1 MKRIVSMLAAVI
13 ACTAA
18 GAQTIDDILGQ
29 VGENNLTLKALQQQL
44 EAGADANLA
53 EARLEG
59 PEVEF
64 GYLFGEDGRRRHDFG
79 VSQSFD
85 FGALTGARKRLA
97 LGQNELLALE
107 YRTSRRDILTQARLT
122 QARKLVYR
130 IVNCNALIAEYTR
143 RADNAR
149 AVEQAYRSGYEK
161 GEFSVIDYR
170 KAAVGLA
177 EAEGTLRLCEVER
190 DGLLAELKNLN
201 GGEEIEAELKNLNG
215 GEEIEITACEQETVL
230 LPGSFGQWLEQASGK
245 SSALEYVRTSTSN
258 SEKQLILSRSEA
270 FPSLSVGY
278 KSEVVPGEG
287 FRGVSVGVSIPLWSA
302 GKKISSAKKQLEAAR
317 LAEQDALVQF
327 RTNAENLYEKAV
339 GLAESA
345 AGYALLTDS
354 DEGLRDLQKALDS
367 GQMSLLDYMNEISYF
382 YSSRELALQTQLE
395 YLLAVADLM
404 ALEM

>member
-18 GAQTIDDILGQ
+18 GAQTIDDILRQ
-29 VGENNLTLKALQQQL
+29 VDENNLTLKALQQQL

-53 EARLEG
+53 EAKLEG

-85 FGALTGARKRLA
+85 FGALTGARKQLA

-107 YRTSRRDILTQARLT
+107 YRASRRDILTQAR
-122 QARKLVYR
+122 KLVYQIINR
-130 IVNCNALIAEYTR
+130 NALIAEYTR

-149 AVEQAYRSGYEK
+149 AVEHAYRSGYEK

-201 GGEEIEAELKNLNG
+201 GGNG
-215 GEEIEITACEQETVL
+215 IEITACEQETVL

-245 SSALEYVRTSTSN
+245 SSALEYVRTATGN
-258 SEKQLILSRSEA
+258 SEKQLSLSRSEA

-327 RTNAENLYEKAV
+327 RTNAESLYEKAA

-382 YSSRELALQTQLE
+382 YNSRELALQTQLE

>member
-1 MKRIVSMLAAVI
+1 MKRILSMLAAVI

-44 EAGADANLA
+44 AAGADANLA

-107 YRTSRRDILTQARLT
+107 YRTSRRDILT

-201 GGEEIEAELKNLNG
+201 GGEEIE
-215 GEEIEITACEQETVL
+215 ITACEQETVL

-258 SEKQLILSRSEA
+258 SEKQLKLSRSEA

-327 RTNAENLYEKAV
+327 RTNAENLYEKAAS
-339 GLAESA
+339 LAESA

>member
-1 MKRIVSMLAAVI
+1 MKRILSMLAAAI
-13 ACTAA
+13 ACTVA

-29 VGENNLTLKALQQQL
+29 VGENNLTLKALQRQL
-44 EAGADANLA
+44 DAGADANLA

-107 YRTSRRDILTQARLT
+107 YRASRRDILT

-130 IVNCNALIAEYTR
+130 IINCNALIAEYTH

-201 GGEEIEAELKNLNG
+201 GGED
-215 GEEIEITACEQETVL
+215 IEITACEQETVL

-245 SSALEYVRTSTSN
+245 SSALEYVRTSTST
-258 SEKQLILSRSEA
+258 SEKQLKLSRSEA

-278 KSEVVPGEG
+278 KSEVVPGKG

-327 RTNAENLYEKAV
+327 RTNAENLYEKAAS
-339 GLAESA
+339 LAESA

>member
-1 MKRIVSMLAAVI
+1 MKRILSMLAAVI

-44 EAGADANLA
+44 DAGADANLA

-107 YRTSRRDILTQARLT
+107 YRTSRRDILT

-201 GGEEIEAELKNLNG
+201 GGEEIE
-215 GEEIEITACEQETVL
+215 ITACEQETVL

-245 SSALEYVRTSTSN
+245 SSALEYVRTSTST
-258 SEKQLILSRSEA
+258 SEKQLSLSRSEA

-327 RTNAENLYEKAV
+327 RTNAENLYEKAAS
-339 GLAESA
+339 LAESA

>member
-44 EAGADANLA
+44 DAGADANLA

-79 VSQSFD
+79 MSQSFD

-107 YRTSRRDILTQARLT
+107 YRTSRRDILT

-201 GGEEIEAELKNLNG
+201 GGEEIE
-215 GEEIEITACEQETVL
+215 ITACEQETVL

-258 SEKQLILSRSEA
+258 SEKQLKLSRSEA

-327 RTNAENLYEKAV
+327 RTNAENLYEKAAS
-339 GLAESA
+339 LAESA

>member
-1 MKRIVSMLAAVI
+1 MKRILSMLAAAI

-44 EAGADANLA
+44 DAGADANLA

-107 YRTSRRDILTQARLT
+107 YRTSRRDILT

-201 GGEEIEAELKNLNG
+201 GGEEIE
-215 GEEIEITACEQETVL
+215 ITACEQETVL

-258 SEKQLILSRSEA
+258 SEKQLKLSRSEA

-327 RTNAENLYEKAV
+327 RTNAENLYEKATS
-339 GLAESA
+339 LAESA

>member
-44 EAGADANLA
+44 DAGADANLA

-107 YRTSRRDILTQARLT
+107 YRTSRRDILT

-201 GGEEIEAELKNLNG
+201 GGEEIE
-215 GEEIEITACEQETVL
+215 ITACEQETVL

-258 SEKQLILSRSEA
+258 SEKQLKLSRSEA

-327 RTNAENLYEKAV
+327 RTNAENLYEKAAS
-339 GLAESA
+339 LAESA

-354 DEGLRDLQKALDS
+354 DEGLLDLQKALDS

>member
-1 MKRIVSMLAAVI
+1 MKRILSMLAAAI

-44 EAGADANLA
+44 DAGADANLA

-107 YRTSRRDILTQARLT
+107 YRVSRRDILT

-130 IVNCNALIAEYTR
+130 IINCNALIAEYTH

-190 DGLLAELKNLN
+190 DGLLV
-201 GGEEIEAELKNLNG
+201 
-215 GEEIEITACEQETVL
+215 EITACEQETVL
-230 LPGSFGQWLEQASGK
+230 LPGSFGQWLEQAAGK
-245 SSALEYVRTSTSN
+245 SSALEYVRTATGN
-258 SEKQLILSRSEA
+258 SEKQLSLSRSEA

-327 RTNAENLYEKAV
+327 RTNAENLYEKAA

>member
-1 MKRIVSMLAAVI
+1 MKRILSMLAAAI

-29 VGENNLTLKALQQQL
+29 VGKNNLTLKALQQQL
-44 EAGADANLA
+44 DAGADANLA

-107 YRTSRRDILTQARLT
+107 YRTSRRDILT

-201 GGEEIEAELKNLNG
+201 GGEEIE
-215 GEEIEITACEQETVL
+215 ITACEQETVL

-258 SEKQLILSRSEA
+258 SEKQLSLSRSEA

-327 RTNAENLYEKAV
+327 RTNAENLYEKAAS
-339 GLAESA
+339 LAESA

>member
-1 MKRIVSMLAAVI
+1 MKRILSMLAAAI

-44 EAGADANLA
+44 DAGADANLA

-107 YRTSRRDILTQARLT
+107 YRASRRDILT

-130 IVNCNALIAEYTR
+130 IINCNALIAEYTH

-201 GGEEIEAELKNLNG
+201 GGEEIE
-215 GEEIEITACEQETVL
+215 ITACEQETVL

-258 SEKQLILSRSEA
+258 SEKQLKLSRSEA

-327 RTNAENLYEKAV
+327 RTNAENLYEKAAS
-339 GLAESA
+339 LAESA

>member
-1 MKRIVSMLAAVI
+1 MKRILSMLAAAI

-29 VGENNLTLKALQQQL
+29 VGENNLTLKALQQQFD
-44 EAGADANLA
+44 AGADANLA

-107 YRTSRRDILTQARLT
+107 YRASRRDILT

-130 IVNCNALIAEYTR
+130 IINCNALIAEYTH

-201 GGEEIEAELKNLNG
+201 GGEEIE
-215 GEEIEITACEQETVL
+215 ITACEQETVL

-258 SEKQLILSRSEA
+258 SEKQLKLSRSEA

-327 RTNAENLYEKAV
+327 RTNAENLYEKAAS
-339 GLAESA
+339 LAESA

-367 GQMSLLDYMNEISYF
+367 GQMSLLDYMNEISYS

>member
-1 MKRIVSMLAAVI
+1 MKRILSMLAAAI

-44 EAGADANLA
+44 DAGADANLA

-107 YRTSRRDILTQARLT
+107 YRTSRRDILTQAR
-122 QARKLVYR
+122 KLVYR

-190 DGLLAELKNLN
+190 AGLL
-201 GGEEIEAELKNLNG
+201 AELKNLNG

-258 SEKQLILSRSEA
+258 SEKQLKLSRSEA

-327 RTNAENLYEKAV
+327 RTNAENLYEKAAS
-339 GLAESA
+339 LAESA

>member
-107 YRTSRRDILTQARLT
+107 YRASRRDILT

-130 IVNCNALIAEYTR
+130 IINCNALIAEYTH

-201 GGEEIEAELKNLNG
+201 GGEG
-215 GEEIEITACEQETVL
+215 IEITACEQETVL

-245 SSALEYVRTSTSN
+245 SSALEYVRTATGN
-258 SEKQLILSRSEA
+258 SEKQLSLSRSEA

-327 RTNAENLYEKAV
+327 RTNAENLYEKAA

>member
-1 MKRIVSMLAAVI
+1 MKRILSMLAAAI

-44 EAGADANLA
+44 DAGADANLA

-107 YRTSRRDILTQARLT
+107 YRTSRRDILTQAR
-122 QARKLVYR
+122 KLVYR

-190 DGLLAELKNLN
+190 AGLL
-201 GGEEIEAELKNLNG
+201 AELKNLNG

-258 SEKQLILSRSEA
+258 SEKQLSLSRSEA

-327 RTNAENLYEKAV
+327 RTNAENLYEKAAS
-339 GLAESA
+339 LAESA

>member
-44 EAGADANLA
+44 DAGADANLA

-107 YRTSRRDILTQARLT
+107 YRTSRRDILT

-201 GGEEIEAELKNLNG
+201 GGEEIE
-215 GEEIEITACEQETVL
+215 ITACEQETVL

-258 SEKQLILSRSEA
+258 SEKQLKLSRSEA

-327 RTNAENLYEKAV
+327 RTNAENLYEKAAS
-339 GLAESA
+339 LAESA

>member
-1 MKRIVSMLAAVI
+1 MKRILSMLAAVI
-13 ACTAA
+13 ACTTA

-44 EAGADANLA
+44 DAGADANLA

-107 YRTSRRDILTQARLT
+107 YRASRRDILT

-201 GGEEIEAELKNLNG
+201 GGEEIE
-215 GEEIEITACEQETVL
+215 ITACEQETVL

-258 SEKQLILSRSEA
+258 SEKQLSLSRSEA

-327 RTNAENLYEKAV
+327 RTNAENLYEKAAS
-339 GLAESA
+339 LAESA

>member
-1 MKRIVSMLAAVI
+1 MKRILSMLAAVI

-107 YRTSRRDILTQARLT
+107 YRTSRRDILTQAR
-122 QARKLVYR
+122 KLVYR

-201 GGEEIEAELKNLNG
+201 GGEEIE
-215 GEEIEITACEQETVL
+215 ITACEQETVL

-258 SEKQLILSRSEA
+258 SEKQLKLSRSEA

-327 RTNAENLYEKAV
+327 RTNAENLYEKAAS
-339 GLAESA
+339 LAESA

>member
-1 MKRIVSMLAAVI
+1 MKRILSILAAAI
-13 ACTAA
+13 ACTVA

-44 EAGADANLA
+44 DAGADANLA

-107 YRTSRRDILTQARLT
+107 YRASRRDILT

-130 IVNCNALIAEYTR
+130 IINCNALIAEYTR

-201 GGEEIEAELKNLNG
+201 GGEDIV
-215 GEEIEITACEQETVL
+215 ITACEQETVL
-230 LPGSFGQWLEQASGK
+230 LPGSFGLWLEQASGK
-245 SSALEYVRTSTSN
+245 SSALEYVRTSTST
-258 SEKQLILSRSEA
+258 SEKQLKLSRSEA

-327 RTNAENLYEKAV
+327 RTNAENLYEKAA

>member
-18 GAQTIDDILGQ
+18 GAQTIDDILRQ
-29 VGENNLTLKALQQQL
+29 VDENNLTLKALQQQL

-53 EARLEG
+53 EAKLEG

-85 FGALTGARKRLA
+85 FGALTGARKQLA

-107 YRTSRRDILTQARLT
+107 YRASRRDILTQAR
-122 QARKLVYR
+122 KLVYQIINR
-130 IVNCNALIAEYTR
+130 NALIAEYTR

-149 AVEQAYRSGYEK
+149 AVEHAYRSGYEK

-201 GGEEIEAELKNLNG
+201 GGNG
-215 GEEIEITACEQETVL
+215 IEITACEQETVL

-258 SEKQLILSRSEA
+258 SEKQLKLSRSEA

-327 RTNAENLYEKAV
+327 RTNAESLYEKAA

-382 YSSRELALQTQLE
+382 YNSRELALQTQLE

>member
-1 MKRIVSMLAAVI
+1 MKRILSMLAAVI
-13 ACTAA
+13 ACSAA

-44 EAGADANLA
+44 AAGADANLA

-107 YRTSRRDILTQARLT
+107 YRASRRDILT

-130 IVNCNALIAEYTR
+130 IINCNALIAEYTR

-201 GGEEIEAELKNLNG
+201 GGNG
-215 GEEIEITACEQETVL
+215 IEITACEQETVL
-230 LPGSFGQWLEQASGK
+230 LPGSFGQWLEQAAGK

-258 SEKQLILSRSEA
+258 SEKQLSLSRSEA

-278 KSEVVPGEG
+278 
-287 FRGVSVGVSIPLWSA
+287 
-302 GKKISSAKKQLEAAR
+302 SSAKKQLEAAR

-327 RTNAENLYEKAV
+327 RTNAENLYEKAA

>member
-1 MKRIVSMLAAVI
+1 MKRILSMLAAAI

-18 GAQTIDDILGQ
+18 SAQTIDDILGQ

-44 EAGADANLA
+44 AAGADANLA

-107 YRTSRRDILTQARLT
+107 YRASRRDILT

-130 IVNCNALIAEYTR
+130 IINCNALIAEYTH

-201 GGEEIEAELKNLNG
+201 GGEDIV
-215 GEEIEITACEQETVL
+215 ITACEQETVL

-258 SEKQLILSRSEA
+258 SEKQLKLSRSEA

-327 RTNAENLYEKAV
+327 RTNAENLYEKAAS
-339 GLAESA
+339 LAESA

>member
-1 MKRIVSMLAAVI
+1 MKRILSMLAAAI

-29 VGENNLTLKALQQQL
+29 VGKNNLTLKALQQQL
-44 EAGADANLA
+44 DAGADANLA

-107 YRTSRRDILTQARLT
+107 YRTSRRDILT

-190 DGLLAELKNLN
+190 DGLLAELKNLRTQGRN
-201 GGEEIEAELKNLNG
+201 RHLRRY
-215 GEEIEITACEQETVL
+215 ACCGNAGRRQIL
-230 LPGSFGQWLEQASGK
+230 F
-245 SSALEYVRTSTSN
+245 SARDCHPFQ
-258 SEKQLILSRSEA
+258 KQRQC
-270 FPSLSVGY
+270 
-278 KSEVVPGEG
+278 
-287 FRGVSVGVSIPLWSA
+287 R
-302 GKKISSAKKQLEAAR
+302 AKPALR
-317 LAEQDALVQF
+317 LVQTKQ
-327 RTNAENLYEKAV
+327 R
-339 GLAESA
+339 
-345 AGYALLTDS
+345 
-354 DEGLRDLQKALDS
+354 QC
-367 GQMSLLDYMNEISYF
+367 
-382 YSSRELALQTQLE
+382 
-395 YLLAVADLM
+395 
-404 ALEM
+404 

>member
-1 MKRIVSMLAAVI
+1 MKRILSMLAAVI

-53 EARLEG
+53 EAKLEG

-107 YRTSRRDILTQARLT
+107 YRASRRDILT

-130 IVNCNALIAEYTR
+130 IINCNALIAEYTR

-201 GGEEIEAELKNLNG
+201 GGEG
-215 GEEIEITACEQETVL
+215 IEITACEQETVL

-245 SSALEYVRTSTSN
+245 SSALEYVRTSTST
-258 SEKQLILSRSEA
+258 SEKQLKLSRSEA

-327 RTNAENLYEKAV
+327 RTNAENLYEKAAS
-339 GLAESA
+339 LAESA

>member
-1 MKRIVSMLAAVI
+1 M
-13 ACTAA
+13 
-18 GAQTIDDILGQ
+18 
-29 VGENNLTLKALQQQL
+29 
-44 EAGADANLA
+44 
-53 EARLEG
+53 
-59 PEVEF
+59 
-64 GYLFGEDGRRRHDFG
+64 
-79 VSQSFD
+79 
-85 FGALTGARKRLA
+85 
-97 LGQNELLALE
+97 
-107 YRTSRRDILTQARLT
+107 
-122 QARKLVYR
+122 
-130 IVNCNALIAEYTR
+130 
-143 RADNAR
+143 
-149 AVEQAYRSGYEK
+149 EQAYRSGYEK

-201 GGEEIEAELKNLNG
+201 GGEEIE
-215 GEEIEITACEQETVL
+215 ITACEQETVL

-258 SEKQLILSRSEA
+258 SEKQLSLSRSEA

-327 RTNAENLYEKAV
+327 RTNAENLYEKAAS
-339 GLAESA
+339 LAESA

>member
-1 MKRIVSMLAAVI
+1 MKRILSMLAAVI

-44 EAGADANLA
+44 DAGADANLA

-107 YRTSRRDILTQARLT
+107 YRASRRDILT

-130 IVNCNALIAEYTR
+130 IINCNALIAEYTR

-201 GGEEIEAELKNLNG
+201 GGEG
-215 GEEIEITACEQETVL
+215 IEITACEQETVL

-258 SEKQLILSRSEA
+258 SEKQLNLSRSEA

-327 RTNAENLYEKAV
+327 RTNAENLYEKAAS
-339 GLAESA
+339 LAESA

>member
-1 MKRIVSMLAAVI
+1 M
-13 ACTAA
+13 
-18 GAQTIDDILGQ
+18 
-29 VGENNLTLKALQQQL
+29 
-44 EAGADANLA
+44 
-53 EARLEG
+53 
-59 PEVEF
+59 
-64 GYLFGEDGRRRHDFG
+64 
-79 VSQSFD
+79 SQSFD

-107 YRTSRRDILTQARLT
+107 YRASRRDILT

-130 IVNCNALIAEYTR
+130 IINCNALIAEYTH

-201 GGEEIEAELKNLNG
+201 GGEEIE
-215 GEEIEITACEQETVL
+215 ITACEQETVL

-258 SEKQLILSRSEA
+258 SEKQLKLSRSEA

-327 RTNAENLYEKAV
+327 RTNAENLYEKAAS
-339 GLAESA
+339 LAESA

>member
-1 MKRIVSMLAAVI
+1 MKRILSMLAAVI

-53 EARLEG
+53 EAKLEG

-107 YRTSRRDILTQARLT
+107 YRASRRDILT

-130 IVNCNALIAEYTR
+130 IINCNALIAEYTH

-201 GGEEIEAELKNLNG
+201 GGEEIE
-215 GEEIEITACEQETVL
+215 ITACEQETVL

-258 SEKQLILSRSEA
+258 SEKQLSLSRSEA

-327 RTNAENLYEKAV
+327 RTNAENLYEKAAS
-339 GLAESA
+339 LAESA